1 MLNRANEFLDQ
12 CLSGIPEG
20 RYARRL
26 RKELESH
33 LAALEADLTAAG
45 YAPEEARAE
54 AVRRMGDPAALNR
67 DYLAQW
73 RRSLEGRLYGLG
85 QGVGDMV
92 ICLAGSAVSWLC
104 AIMLAL
110 AISAANDSMGSMMG
124 VSTARAALRLIVV
137 YLVTYP
143 VDAVFLW
150 AAFRGRPGKRLR
162 VTAGLLMTWAVEKIY
177 EFSMFQ
183 IPAAL
188 LPGVLLLLVP
198 TEFPVGL
205 FIGLPNLLGTLAGCF
220 ALGQLFG
227 GREQEKRRQA
237 A

>member
-1 MLNRANEFLDQ
+1 MLNWASDFLEQ

-20 RYARRL
+20 RYTRRL

-45 YAPEEARAE
+45 YPPEEARAE

-67 DYLAQW
+67 EYLAQW

-85 QGVGDMV
+85 RGAGDIL

-104 AIMLAL
+104 GVALTLAM
-110 AISAANDSMGSMMG
+110 SAANDSTVVS
-124 VSTARAALRLIVV
+124 STARAARCLIMV
-137 YLVTYP
+137 YLVAYL
-143 VDAVFLW
+143 VDAVFLR

-162 VTAGLLMTWAVEKIY
+162 VTAGLLLTWAVEKIY

-188 LPGVLLLLVP
+188 LPGVLFLLVR

-205 FIGLPNLLGTLAGCF
+205 FIGLPNLLGTLAACF
-220 ALGQLFG
+220 LLGRLFG
-227 GREQEKRRQA
+227 GGEGERHRQA